1 MEFENGVSFY
11 RGILCDTKRVG
22 PLSQSSLEYHVSV
35 EQTGSSVEQT
45 GSSVIV
51 FTRQKYYQRTSGVN
65 AQETRHVGNICL
77 FCESVQLE

>member
-35 EQTGSSVEQT
+35 EQTGSSV
-45 GSSVIV
+45 IV
-51 FTRQKYYQRTSGVN
+51 FLQGRN
-65 AQETRHVGNICL
+65 ATNVQVG
-77 FCESVQLE
+77 